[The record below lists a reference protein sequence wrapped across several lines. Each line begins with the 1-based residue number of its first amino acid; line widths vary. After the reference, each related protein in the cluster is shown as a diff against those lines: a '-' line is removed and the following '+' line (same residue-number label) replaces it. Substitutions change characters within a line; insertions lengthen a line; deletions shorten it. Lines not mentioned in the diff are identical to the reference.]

1 MGNYCTT
8 LTVNE
13 RLQNGDF
20 PKPLLH
26 WNMLEIPARPLRT
39 LRSGFHKFTCATKHR
54 IKAAMETL
62 THFALL
68 SFLSFRTWKQGVK
81 VRECECVC
89 VRVDVWYIMR
99 HAYIYIYY
107 IIYICI
113 YVLSCSGLHAT
124 CICLHMYPMCMR
136 ACSPLTDFQ
145 DFLLAFRPLPMV
157 KYSMHDLSPN
167 FK

>member
-26 WNMLEIPARPLRT
+26 WNMLEIPARPLST

-68 SFLSFRTWKQGVK
+68 SFLPFRTWKQGVK

-89 VRVDVWYIMR
+89 VRVDV
-99 HAYIYIYY
+99 
-107 IIYICI
+107 
-113 YVLSCSGLHAT
+113 
-124 CICLHMYPMCMR
+124 
-136 ACSPLTDFQ
+136 
-145 DFLLAFRPLPMV
+145 
-157 KYSMHDLSPN
+157 
-167 FK
+167 